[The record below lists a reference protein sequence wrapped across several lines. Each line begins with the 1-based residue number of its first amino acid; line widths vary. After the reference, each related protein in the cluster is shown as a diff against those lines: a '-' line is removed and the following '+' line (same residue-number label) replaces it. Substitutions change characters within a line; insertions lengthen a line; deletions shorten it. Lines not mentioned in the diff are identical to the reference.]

1 MNQLEALENLIIATL
16 LQEPLVTESPNGHIK
31 NIQIPLEIGKED
43 FLNRYIARYKLENDV
58 TILQDK
64 DSHTLYLKSSL
75 VIERIVRDWM
85 TRGEVTGLNPSKVSS
100 ELFMLWICL
109 YGRKTEKNVVIDTSL
124 DEQVKQTISKFFHKY
139 LHTNLIDK
147 GIAFQIMPF
156 TNILLKSYQEKR
168 ALEETKELNK
178 LLTDKE
184 RNKLKTILIKWE
196 EYHEFV

>member
-1 MNQLEALENLIIATL
+1 MHQLEALENLTIATL
-16 LQEPLVTESPNGHIK
+16 LQKPLVVEHPNGHIK

-43 FLNRYIARYKLENDV
+43 FLNKYIVRYKLETDV
-58 TILQDK
+58 TILKEYNMLQINQ
-64 DSHTLYLKSSL
+64 SL
-75 VIERIVRDWM
+75 VLERIVRDWT

-109 YGRKTEKNVVIDTSL
+109 FGRKTEKNVVIDTSL
-124 DEQVKQTISKFFHKY
+124 DENVKQTVCKFFHKY

-147 GIAFQIMPF
+147 GIVFQIMPF

-168 ALEETKELNK
+168 VLEETKELNK

-184 RNKLKTILIKWE
+184 RKKLRTILIKWE
-196 EYHEFV
+196 EYHEFA